1 MRKIRGVVAYLAEKQ
16 LHIHGAAHPD
26 NQQHYGQNQ
35 RAAKGIYGVNRV
47 LRMLFHSFFKYSFNR
62 GGGVGQFAG
71 ALFCRRLALNV
82 KALLR

>member
-35 RAAKGIYGVNRV
+35 RAAKGIYGVNRSFKDA
-47 LRMLFHSFFKYSFNR
+47 LPFFFKYSLNR
-62 GGGVGQFAG
+62 GGGFGQFAG
-71 ALFCRRLALNV
+71 ARFFCGRLA
-82 KALLR
+82 